1 MALPKQLE
9 DYLKLKQV
17 MRNEKATRQIKKLDV
32 SPQVHSVPAL
42 LFEEPEDMLRLQ
54 EDV

>member
-17 MRNEKATRQIKKLDV
+17 MRNEKATRQIKELAV
-32 SPQVHSVPAL
+32 PPQMYGFSTL